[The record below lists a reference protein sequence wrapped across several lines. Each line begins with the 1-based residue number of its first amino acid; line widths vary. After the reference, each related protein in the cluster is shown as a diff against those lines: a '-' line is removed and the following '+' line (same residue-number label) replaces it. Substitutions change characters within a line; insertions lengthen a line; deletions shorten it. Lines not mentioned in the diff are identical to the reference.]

1 MSYFWNRNLGDARR
15 SYKFPVVLSPSVP
28 LGLGIALIMM
38 AIVYEVLFTVATR
51 KGSVALLCL
60 GR

>member
-15 SYKFPVVLSPSVP
+15 SYNSPVVLSPSVP

-38 AIVYEVLFTVATR
+38 AIVYEVLFAVATR
-51 KGSVALLCL
+51 KG
-60 GR
+60 